1 VGVVPLLLFLG
12 AAACEGPFEPPTGS
26 LELRVTTVGVDL
38 DADGYAF
45 SVDSG
50 ASQPIAVNA
59 VDSIPGLGIG
69 QHNVTLSG
77 LAINCAL
84 GGSASRTV
92 DVRTG
97 TPAVVTFSVSCSP
110 LVGSVHATTTTS
122 GADVDLDG
130 YLLTVDGGSSHP
142 IAANGIVDVPDL
154 SVGTH
159 QLTLSGVAG
168 NCSVGQPNPRSAN
181 VSYATTTAVSFVVTC
196 NASTG
201 AVQVTTTTSGTDLD
215 PDGYSAIVDGAGG
228 PVVATN
234 GTVTISGLSPGAHSI
249 TLTAVAP
256 NCTVTPPNPRAVT
269 VTVGATTPV
278 AFDISCT
285 ATNGTLRVITSTT
298 GTSLDH
304 DGYTVLVDEYC
315 DYYYGCYYGW
325 SEPAAVND
333 TVMIAPIPNGG
344 HTVWLSN
351 MAANCTVAGA
361 NPVTATV
368 VAGDTTTVAFA
379 VTCAPAGSV
388 AVTAATTGIDL
399 DPNGYSV
406 LMDGNFVRHVDV
418 NGVVTIPDVP
428 EGDHVVQL
436 GDVAPNCSVAGSN
449 PDTIHVTVNDTAR
462 LTFQVTCA
470 SRFGTL
476 QVSVATSGA
485 NLDPDGYTVLVDEYC
500 DYYYGCYYGWTE
512 PSALND
518 TIVIPNVPVG
528 PHTVSLSG
536 LAANCTVTGPNPVTA
551 SVPSADTGRI
561 VFTVTCAPAGTVAVT
576 AVTTGVDLD
585 AGGYTVQVD
594 SSPSALLPTN
604 GVAIIRDVP
613 EGDHA
618 VQLGAV
624 DQNCSVTGSNPVTI
638 HVTANDTARTT
649 FQINCVS
656 IHGTLRVI
664 VATSG
669 ANIDPNG
676 YTVTV
681 DYACDDYYGC
691 YYLWSEVVAVN
702 DTITI
707 PNVLVG
713 NHTVE
718 LMDVAQNCA
727 VQGPNPVI
735 AAVLSGATTTVT
747 LQVAC
752 VVEVNR

>member
-1 VGVVPLLLFLG
+1 MAPEVAGSIPVSHPPPSSILATQPGDVHVPRVFVTRRVGVVPLLLLLG

-84 GGSASRTV
+84 GGSPSRTV

-97 TPAVVTFSVSCSP
+97 SPAVVTFSVLCNP
-110 LVGSVHATTTTS
+110 LVGSVHATTATS
-122 GADVDLDG
+122 GMDLDPDG
-130 YLLTVDGGSSHP
+130 YSLTVDGGSTHP
-142 IAANGIVDVPDL
+142 IASTGSLDLPNL
-154 SVGTH
+154 SVATH

-168 NCSVGQPNPRSAN
+168 NCVVGQPNPRSAS
-181 VSYATTTAVSFVVTC
+181 VSYATTTTVAFVVTC

-201 AVQVTTTTSGTDLD
+201 AVQVTTTTTGTDVD
-215 PDGYSAIVDGAGG
+215 PDGYSAIVDSASGS
-228 PVVATN
+228 VVATN

-249 TLTAVAP
+249 ALTAVAP

-278 AFDISCT
+278 AFDIACT

-304 DGYTVLVDEYC
+304 DGYTVLVDEFC

-344 HTVWLSN
+344 HTVWLAN
-351 MAANCTVAGA
+351 VAANCAVAGA

-368 VAGDTTTVAFA
+368 VAGDTTTVVFA
-379 VTCAPAGSV
+379 VTCAPAGS
-388 AVTAATTGIDL
+388 
-399 DPNGYSV
+399 
-406 LMDGNFVRHVDV
+406 
-418 NGVVTIPDVP
+418 
-428 EGDHVVQL
+428 
-436 GDVAPNCSVAGSN
+436 
-449 PDTIHVTVNDTAR
+449 
-462 LTFQVTCA
+462 
-470 SRFGTL
+470 
-476 QVSVATSGA
+476 
-485 NLDPDGYTVLVDEYC
+485 
-500 DYYYGCYYGWTE
+500 
-512 PSALND
+512 
-518 TIVIPNVPVG
+518 
-528 PHTVSLSG
+528 
-536 LAANCTVTGPNPVTA
+536 
-551 SVPSADTGRI
+551 
-561 VFTVTCAPAGTVAVT
+561 VAVT

-594 SSPSALLPTN
+594 SGPSALLPTN
-604 GVAIIRDVP
+604 GVATIRDVP

-624 DQNCSVTGSNPVTI
+624 DQNCSVQGSNPVTI

-656 IHGTLRVI
+656 IHGTLRI
-664 VATSG
+664 TVATSG

-681 DYACDDYYGC
+681 DYSCDDYYGC

-727 VQGPNPVI
+727 VQGANPVI
-735 AAVLSGATTTVT
+735 ATVLSGATTTVA

-752 VVEVNR
+752 VVR